1 MVNPRET
8 ILTFIRDQ
16 IGFDGPID
24 PEADLIE
31 EQVLDSFN
39 IVELALFI
47 EQSFGIE
54 LQVEDVNRDNFCR
67 IVAIEALI
75 EKRKQ
80 ATV

>member
-1 MVNPRET
+1 MTTPRET
-8 ILTFIRDQ
+8 ILTFIHDQ
-16 IGFDGPID
+16 IGFDGPVD

-31 EQVLDSFN
+31 DQILDSFN
-39 IVELALFI
+39 IIELALFV

-54 LQVEDVNRDNFCR
+54 LQAEDVNRENFCR